1 MEIDKELAHA
11 AVAAI
16 ERLSKEGTRQQK
28 EHFTQVLAKLA
39 DCYGKDS
46 TNQALVVINDSAEDS
61 MYTIS
66 INADSWEAA
75 GLIQMCYDNMNLKA
89 FQKMP
94 DNYYEN

>member
-1 MEIDKELAHA
+1 MSEVDPEIAAA

-16 ERLSKEGTRQQK
+16 TKLSKHGTKKQK

-39 DCYGKDS
+39 DCYGDAS
-46 TNQALVVINDSAEDS
+46 TSHALVLISDDDA
-61 MYTIS
+61 MYTMS
-66 INADSWEAA
+66 INADPWEAA

-94 DNYYEN
+94 ENYYEQ